1 MKWIRYLL
9 VVAAAVGMTFICSA
23 KSPSVSEEQWTVYFA
38 HDSYRLQLGDNGRDE
53 PNKLDEAALQMKQDP
68 DVRAQITG
76 YSQPDEKDQRGMYS
90 GPVAELRA
98 QAVKNYLVTRQ
109 GIDPARMAIAGE
121 KSSTR
126 EPSAVITLVQQ

>member
-9 VVAAAVGMTFICSA
+9 VVAATVGMTVICWA
-23 KSPSVSEEQWTVYFA
+23 KTPSDEQWTVSFA
-38 HDSYRLQLGDNGRDE
+38 HDSYRLELGSDGRNE
-53 PNKLDEAALQMKQDP
+53 PNKLDEVALQMKQDP

-76 YSQPDEKDQRGMYS
+76 YSQPDEKDHRGMYS

-109 GIDPARMAIAGE
+109 GIDPARMATAGE

>member
-9 VVAAAVGMTFICSA
+9 VVGAAVGMTFICSA
-23 KSPSVSEEQWTVYFA
+23 KTPSVSGEQWTVYFA
-38 HDSYRLQLGDNGRDE
+38 HDSYRLQLGDYGRDE
-53 PNKLDEAALQMKQDP
+53 PNELDEVALQMKQDP

-76 YSQPDEKDQRGMYS
+76 YSQPDEKEQRGMYS

-126 EPSAVITLVQQ
+126 EPSAVITIVQQ